1 MMHKTYR
8 VLLSRSI
15 LAFTVLFTTSPGIAF
30 EVATHAAITDR
41 AWQRALT
48 EKPGLLQRLG
58 FLTPSDGSFPA
69 LEDRYFDVSQSA
81 VHERVSFPFET
92 NLIERTNPDGLDL
105 KGQASR
111 VNGWLMKGAIREDD
125 NPTENNPKDDPY
137 QPGGAIHR
145 EFNHFFDPYND
156 LPLTVTTLPWSY
168 GEVIRKA
175 VDWAVGTSSA
185 FSNENTRDTRST
197 WNHFTLFDAR
207 EAMFRALTLKQRDA
221 FGSYTDLPIDGG
233 VAVAELTRKAYWAT
247 TFRALG
253 DIVHLNQDMA
263 QPQHTR
269 NETHSGQHVLEYLGA
284 GHVSEFEK
292 YMDERVRRV
301 PLMLAGGG
309 TVLPPPL
316 PFDGYPTPSFEH
328 YSDFWSTSPG
338 PNSASVGK
346 GMADYSNAGFFTPM
360 NNYGDTRYPNPASI
374 SYPVES
380 AVGILTTR
388 PDVTVRF
395 LRGDVNDRYTGAA
408 SNIRLTTE
416 SVWNGR
422 LTFSGTPVRTYRLNR
437 VNYDDMAS
445 LLIPRAV
452 GYSAGLIEHF
462 FRGEMKINL
471 PDAGFYG
478 IVDHAKFAPG
488 ESGDSTDVST
498 GFKGFDKIK
507 LKISNATPRVTTSD
521 GSLVEQ
527 PMQSGVLIAVLKFHR
542 NLCYDDLLTQWPL
555 TGDAARECRAP
566 AEEIVTSD
574 IIPNQSVPFASGG
587 APDGMEVTFMFSNRE
602 LPINAWDVVLQV
614 VYRGQLGSEGDA
626 VVVATKD
633 IAEPTFAGFMNT
645 SDYVVINKKFY
656 TPAEVAAQQA
666 LFASVY
672 PTCRSGQVGSYTVS
686 TACYNRID
694 SFTFTTGSNPVSI
707 IAADGTAIHPRRLA
721 RLALLADPDVS
732 PRFGW
737 QVDGVS
743 CWMFLGNPLL
753 LQPYPAEMDGDQAW
767 TYGRPSNIRSV
778 KVWDLNVCYA
788 DIGIQATLPD
798 QLDFTQLDDL
808 NSMEL
813 EPTPLTINGWN

>member
-1 MMHKTYR
+1 MLKNSPEWIKPTG
-8 VLLSRSI
+8 LL
-15 LAFTVLFTTSPGIAF
+15 LFCVAINCTGF
-30 EVATHAAITDR
+30 EVTTHASITQA
-41 AWQRALT
+41 AWTRVISERPTLVS
-48 EKPGLLQRLG
+48 RLG
-58 FLTPSDGSFPA
+58 FSVPSDGRMPD
-69 LEDRYFDVSQSA
+69 LGDEYFDMSGPDVRSRA
-81 VHERVSFPFET
+81 RFKFESNIVELPPT
-92 NLIERTNPDGLDL
+92 DGLAL
-105 KGQASR
+105 SGQKQR
-111 VNGWLMKGAIREDD
+111 INGWLLAGAIREDD
-125 NPTENNPKDDPY
+125 NPTEDNPKDDPY
-137 QPGGAIHR
+137 QSGGAIHR

-156 LPLTVTTLPWSY
+156 LPLTVTTLPWAY

-175 VDWAVGTSSA
+175 VDWAIGTSNA
-185 FSNENTRDTRST
+185 FSNENMRDTRST

-207 EAMFRALTLKQRDA
+207 EAMFRALTLKQRA
-221 FGSYTDLPIDGG
+221 ELGSYIDLPLDGD
-233 VAVAELTRKAYWAT
+233 VTKTELTRKAYWAT

-253 DIVHLNQDMA
+253 DVLHLIQDMA

-269 NETHSGQHVLEYLGA
+269 NEAHSGQRVLEYLGA
-284 GHVSEFEK
+284 GHASEFEK
-292 YMDERVRRV
+292 YMDERARRI
-301 PLMLAGGG
+301 PLTLAGGG

-328 YSDFWSTSPG
+328 YRDFWSTSPG

-360 NNYGDTRYPNPASI
+360 NNYGDTKYPNPASI
-374 SYPVES
+374 SYPTES

-388 PDVTVRF
+388 PDVTIRF

-408 SNIRLTTE
+408 TNIRLTTE

-422 LTFSGTPVRTYRLNR
+422 VTFSGNPVRTYRLNR

-462 FRGEMKINL
+462 FRGEMKISL

-488 ESGDSTDVST
+488 QSGNSTDVST

-507 LKISNATPRVTTSD
+507 VKVSNATPRIAASG
-521 GSLVEQ
+521 GSLVDQ

-542 NLCYDDLLTQWPL
+542 NLCYDDLLNQWPL

-566 AEEIVTSD
+566 VEEIVTSD
-574 IIPNQSVPFASGG
+574 IIPNQSIPFGTSSV
-587 APDGMEVTFMFSNRE
+587 PDGMEVTFKFSNRE
-602 LPINAWDVVLQV
+602 LPINAWDVVLQI
-614 VYRGQLGSEGDA
+614 VYRGQLGSEDDA

-656 TPAEVAAQQA
+656 RPAEVAAQQA

-672 PTCRSGQVGSYTVS
+672 PTCRSGQIGSYTVS

-694 SFTFTTGSNPVSI
+694 SFTFTMGSSPVSVV
-707 IAADGTAIHPRRLA
+707 ASDQTAIRPRRLA
-721 RLALLADPDVS
+721 RLALLADADVS
-732 PRFGW
+732 PQFGW
-737 QVDGVS
+737 QIDGVS
-743 CWMFLGNPLL
+743 CWMFLDNPFL

-767 TYGRPSNIRSV
+767 TYGRPSKIRSV
-778 KVWDLNVCYA
+778 RVWDLDVCYA

-798 QLDFTQLDDL
+798 QLDFSQLDDL
-808 NSMEL
+808 TSLEL